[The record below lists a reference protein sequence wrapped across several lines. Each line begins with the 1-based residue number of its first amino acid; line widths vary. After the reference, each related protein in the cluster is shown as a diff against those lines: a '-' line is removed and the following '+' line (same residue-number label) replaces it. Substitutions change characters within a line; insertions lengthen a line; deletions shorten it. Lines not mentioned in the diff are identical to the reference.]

1 MDENIIKQDI
11 KLDQDTLN
19 KDPDEVFTIVSK
31 LGEGSYGSVHK
42 AVHKSTGHTFAIKT
56 VKVGNDLQE
65 IIKEISIM
73 KQCDSE
79 FVVKYFGSYFKNSD
93 LWIVMEYCGAGSIS
107 DIMRI
112 RRKTLNENEIAVVLK
127 DALHGLKYLHDL
139 KKIHRDIKAGNI
151 LLNEN
156 GRAKLADFGVSGQ
169 LTDTMAKRNTVIGT
183 PYWMAPEVIRES
195 GYDSQ
200 ADCWSIGVTAIEMAE
215 GKPPH
220 AEMHP
225 MRAIFLI
232 PTKPAP
238 TLKNP
243 KIWSKEFWKFTTR
256 CLVKNPEERAN
267 ASDLLEDPFITS
279 AKDNEIL
286 LEMIKDSQNIAKLLP
301 NANKISNIS
310 KTSSSDPTIKN
321 DSTNSSTMIYK
332 KTLKPNDNLDEGNN
346 EYYEGTLIQQQIENK
361 NSSIPA
367 LPVQYNDTFKTAMKA
382 DNNFRLIGN
391 EGFIGTPRPIQ
402 HMDTKNSDSNSYL
415 YKTPSLINN
424 FHMFNLDESGAVG
437 GIGSI
442 STTSSEINIF
452 NNFEN
457 DALKG
462 YGFLKKMTTEELL
475 QKKGNLEFEMDNELR
490 DLQKRY
496 QIKRQPILDAIE
508 LKKNNVS

>member
-1 MDENIIKQDI
+1 MDETTIRQDI

-42 AVHKSTGHTFAIKT
+42 AIHKGLGHTFAIKT

-79 FVVKYFGSYFKNSD
+79 YVVKYFGSYFKNSD

-112 RRKTLNENEIAVVLK
+112 RRKTLNEDEIAVVLK

-200 ADCWSIGVTAIEMAE
+200 ADCWSMGVTAIEMAE

-232 PTKPAP
+232 PTKPPP

-243 KIWSKEFWKFTTR
+243 TLWSKEFWKFTTR
-256 CLVKNPEERAN
+256 CLVKNPEERAS
-267 ASDLLEDPFITS
+267 ASDLLNDPFITS
-279 AKDNEIL
+279 AKGNDIL
-286 LEMIKDSQNIAKLLP
+286 LEMIKDSQEIAKMLP
-301 NANKISNIS
+301 CTNQILSTP

-332 KTLKPNDNLDEGNN
+332 KTLQPNENLNVDNN
-346 EYYEGTLIQQQIENK
+346 EFYEGTLVQHQTGNA
-361 NSSIPA
+361 NNDVPIP
-367 LPVQYNDTFKTAMKA
+367 PIRYNDTFKTAMKG
-382 DNNFRLIGN
+382 NTNFRFIGN
-391 EGFIGTPRPIQ
+391 EGFVGTPRPIK
-402 HMDTKNSDSNSYL
+402 HVDTRNNESNYIQ
-415 YKTPSLINN
+415 KPPSLVNN
-424 FHMFNLDESGAVG
+424 FQMFNLEESGAVG
-437 GIGSI
+437 AIGSI

-452 NNFEN
+452 GNFE
-457 DALKG
+457 DDISKG
-462 YGFLKKMTTEELL
+462 YGFLKKMSTEELL

-508 LKKNNVS
+508 LKKNNSS